1 MAEDRLD
8 RIERTLDRITERHN
22 NTDKLI
28 ANFAKDVTRNA
39 EEANKRIR
47 SAEVTLDRMA
57 ELLTRSYK
65 QANERMDR
73 TDKQIAQLS
82 QRDQLPA
89 GSRAWP
95 YLAIHPTRTSE
106 IATARH
112 GPLTPAPAA
121 PNTKTTP

>member
-8 RIERTLDRITERHN
+8 RIERTLDRITERQN
-22 NTDKLI
+22 NNDKLI
-28 ANFAKDVTRNA
+28 ANFAKDVARNA
-39 EEANKRIR
+39 EEGNKRIR

-89 GSRAWP
+89 GSRAG
-95 YLAIHPTRTSE
+95 HTSQS
-106 IATARH
+106 
-112 GPLTPAPAA
+112 TPPAHQ
-121 PNTKTTP
+121 K